1 MESEF
6 DVDST
11 SSESGVTQGEDLVV
25 ANSMSLCYAPS

>member
-11 SSESGVTQGEDLVV
+11 SYETGVNQGEDLVV
-25 ANSMSLCYAPS
+25 QHVLMLPS